1 MRVIGWQRAL
11 NVFLLE
17 WQERYKQTGFV
28 PGATDCAHFA
38 GDWVLRLTGVDP
50 LADYRG
56 RYVTREAGEAM
67 LAELD
72 GSLLAALEKRFGAP
86 IASAKAHRGDLAYKH
101 DVGIGIYFTSGAR
114 MVALFLG
121 EGGFVMHRAA
131 DTDHAFAV
139 R

>member
-1 MRVIGWQRAL
+1 MRVVGWQRAL

-17 WQERYKQTGFV
+17 WQGIYKERGFV

-38 GDWVLRLTGVDP
+38 ADWALRLTGDDP

-56 RYVTREAGEAM
+56 RYTTREAGDAL

-72 GSLLAALEKRFGAP
+72 GSLLQALEKRFGAP
-86 IASAKAHRGDLAYKH
+86 IPPARAQRGDLAYKH

-121 EGGFVMHRAA
+121 EGGFVMHRAL